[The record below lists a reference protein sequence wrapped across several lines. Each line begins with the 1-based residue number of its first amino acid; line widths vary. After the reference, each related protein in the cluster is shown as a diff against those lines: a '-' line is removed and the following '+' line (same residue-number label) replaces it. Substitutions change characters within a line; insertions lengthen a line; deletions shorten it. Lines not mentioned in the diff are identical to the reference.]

1 MSSLKRRRI
10 ALVFVALLIA
20 VSAAG
25 VVFWSRGTPYQ
36 DPYWSPNREYYV
48 QKYSNFT
55 WRRLIN
61 TAGAGSDAVDGY
73 IRVYDKNGNL
83 LHERYESF
91 IRDIEPLWSGNKV
104 YLVGV
109 AAMDSNPWV
118 LPTSAQ

>member
-1 MSSLKRRRI
+1 MGRRRT
-10 ALVFVALLIA
+10 ALALGALIIA

-25 VVFWSRGTPYQ
+25 AVLWSRGTPYQ

-48 QKYSNFT
+48 QKYSNVT
-55 WRRLIN
+55 LSRLIN
-61 TAGAGSDAVDGY
+61 SAGAGSDAVDGY
-73 IRVYDKNGNL
+73 IRVYDKHGNL
-83 LHERYESF
+83 IHERYESF

-109 AAMDSNPWV
+109 AAMDSDPWV